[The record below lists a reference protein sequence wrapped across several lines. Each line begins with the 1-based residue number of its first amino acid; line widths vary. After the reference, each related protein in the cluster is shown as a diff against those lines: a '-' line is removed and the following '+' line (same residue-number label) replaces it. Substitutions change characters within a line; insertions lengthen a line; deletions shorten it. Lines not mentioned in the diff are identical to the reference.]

1 MTNMVESGS
10 NDRLM
15 TQRQIANRLPIVVV
29 NNQIIKSSTTA
40 INIGSNN
47 VEDNF
52 FEAFNLARHTV

>member
-1 MTNMVESGS
+1 MAYPLRHKKADSVQV
-10 NDRLM
+10 L
-15 TQRQIANRLPIVVV
+15 